1 MYRSFKPL
9 MNLGLLF
16 VLALL
21 VVFPPAAA
29 AQDETPQ
36 SPASAERPLIFI
48 RSSWVEPAV
57 LAPGQMGRL
66 YLELHNVGEAGA
78 RNIVI
83 SIAGATSCRSCP
95 VA

>member
-9 MNLGLLF
+9 LNLGLLF

-21 VVFPPAAA
+21 FVLPPAAA

-36 SPASAERPLIFI
+36 PPAFAERPLIFI

-57 LAPGQMGRL
+57 AC
-66 YLELHNVGEAGA
+66 AG
-78 RNIVI
+78 
-83 SIAGATSCRSCP
+83 SDGPSLP
-95 VA
+95 